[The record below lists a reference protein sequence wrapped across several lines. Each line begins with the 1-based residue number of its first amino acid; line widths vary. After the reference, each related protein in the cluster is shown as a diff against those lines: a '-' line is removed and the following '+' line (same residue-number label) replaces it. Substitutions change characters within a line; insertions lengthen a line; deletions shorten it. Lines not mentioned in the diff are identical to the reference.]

1 MALTLVALCHPD
13 VVDRANDTGLLV
25 DLSGGFDQVGNLNK
39 AVSDIRTQLLAEAK
53 RRAKVHA
60 DMQQDRPGKA
70 AAVPVEKR
78 VSFMAEGTRF
88 PRLPTDKYL
97 EERSNLRGLLDLE
110 SVAVVIG
117 YGEVGPWAGARTR
130 WEMESF
136 GELSLEGCVELA
148 WVCGL
153 IEYRET
159 KIDGKE
165 YAGWISVEDNKPV
178 AETAVKARF
187 EEKILAQC
195 GIRIIDPAVLGFDP
209 SQKTFMHH
217 VAVDRD
223 LPWVDTASKEE
234 ALQFRAELGADHVDL
249 RFNEDGIWQIKLKK
263 GATMTIPKAMKF
275 DRFVAGQVPT
285 GWDAARYGVPQDI
298 INQVDRVTLFSLVA
312 TAEALMTAGIDDP
325 YEFYKYVHV
334 SNVGNTIGG
343 GFGGMDSFRAI
354 FAGRKNETTT
364 QGDVLQESF
373 INTVPAWINMLL
385 MSASGPIRTP
395 VGACA
400 TAAESVELA
409 VEAIER
415 GTAKVVIC
423 GGYDDIGEES
433 MYEFASMKATSNAEV
448 ETAAGRDPR
457 EMCRPTAS
465 TRGGF
470 MESHGA
476 GIQIITSAALALQ
489 MGVPIYGVVA
499 LTNTAT
505 DKEGRSI
512 PAPGQGILTTARESA
527 SQFPNP
533 LLNVEYRKRQLARS
547 LKHIDNWANAE
558 LDYAEEEAKQLASA
572 QGSDAVDA
580 FMPERRQMIE
590 REVERQQREA
600 RQRWGNRFY
609 RGHSDIAPLR
619 GALAA
624 FGLTID
630 DIKVTSF
637 HGTGT
642 KLNDK
647 NESEIV
653 QQQMTHLGRRAG
665 NPLYVVAQKSVTG
678 HPKGAAAGW
687 MMNGVLQC
695 LSTGRV
701 PGNLNLDNV
710 AEELSKFNH
719 LTYPN
724 KPTYLKHIPAALL
737 KSFGF
742 GQAGAEILVVHPS
755 VLYAFVDDE
764 LYADYT
770 SKLPAREKQTQRA
783 YHRMLTG
790 KQTLV
795 RVKTFAP
802 YSDEEQKQV
811 YLDPLARASYDAKAA
826 TYTFSSYS
834 NSTRQLNTTFDDARS
849 VVSDAGSVVPSY
861 DRREAEALLA
871 AMRRGKGFGLLR
883 DPAEQL
889 EERHFTMENAPP
901 GQFEDDAEPG
911 TAQGY
916 HRQRRTPST
925 ASAGNRIEVT
935 MREMAEGLLRRDA
948 QGIGIDVESINTF
961 EAPSTHFIGRNFTET
976 EISYCRGS
984 PHPSASFA
992 GRWAAKEAVIKAI
1005 SSCAKDSRG
1014 LWKDA
1019 SAPLKDIEVIRSPSG
1034 APSVHLHGHARRVA
1048 TALGIQHVEVSIS
1061 HVSDHAVAQALAQ

>member
-1 MALTLVALCHPD
+1 MPFNQASVQDVNKLVKHVYNKLELDVDVVVPFGAISENGRALGDVDGRSELAHRLMLTNVVRLVGAIKKQKAERGTVTRPAHVILPLSPNHGLFGNDGLYAESKIGLETLLNKRESEGWQDYINIVGAVIGWTRGTGLMAGNNMTAPGVEALGCWTFSTEEMALALIGLCHPD
-13 VVDRANDTGLLV
+13 VVDRANDTSLLV
-25 DLSGGFDQVGNLNK
+25 DLSGGFDRVGNLNQ
-39 AVSDIRTQLLAEAK
+39 AVSSIRQELLSDAK
-53 RRAKVHA
+53 QRARVHA
-60 DMQQDRPGKA
+60 DAKRDVDQKRDSPD
-70 AAVPVEKR
+70 VEKR
-78 VSFMAEGTRF
+78 VSFLAEGTKF
-88 PRLPTDKYL
+88 PTLPKSKYL
-97 EERSNLRGLLDLE
+97 EDRAHLQGLLDLE

-117 YGEVGPWAGARTR
+117 FGEVGPWAGARTR
-130 WEMESF
+130 WEMESY

-148 WVCGL
+148 WACGL
-153 IEYRET
+153 IEYRQT
-159 KIDGKE
+159 KIDGKD
-165 YAGWISVEDNKPV
+165 YAGWVSVDDGKPI
-178 AETAVKARF
+178 AETAVKARY
-187 EEKILAQC
+187 EDLIMSQC
-195 GIRIIDPAVLGFDP
+195 GIRLIDPAVLGFDP

-234 ALQFRAELGADHVDL
+234 AMQFRAELGSKQVDV
-249 RFNEDGIWQIKLKK
+249 RHNDDGIWQIKLKK
-263 GATMTIPKAMKF
+263 GATMSIPKAMRF
-275 DRFVAGQVPT
+275 DRFVAGQVPS
-285 GWDAARYGVPQDI
+285 GWDATRYGVPQDI
-298 INQVDRVTLFSLVA
+298 INQVDRVTLFSLIA
-312 TAEALMTAGIDDP
+312 AAEAFMTAGVLDP
-325 YEFYKYVHV
+325 YEFYQYVHV

-343 GFGGMDSFRAI
+343 GFGGMDSFREI
-354 FAGRKNETTT
+354 FSGRKNETTT

-385 MSASGPIRTP
+385 LSASGPIRTP

-415 GTAKVVIC
+415 GTARVVIC

-433 MYEFASMKATSNAEV
+433 MYEFASMKATSNAEA

-476 GIQIITSAALALQ
+476 GIQIITSASLALE

-499 LTNTAT
+499 MTNTAT
-505 DKEGRSI
+505 DREGRSI
-512 PAPGQGILTTARESA
+512 PAPGQGILTTCREQA
-527 SQFPNP
+527 SKFPNP
-533 LLNVEYRKRQLARS
+533 LLDVSYRKRQLERS
-547 LKHIDNWANAE
+547 MRHVANWEQAE
-558 LDYAEEEAKQLASA
+558 LEYATQEAEQLASA
-572 QGSDAVDA
+572 QGSEAVDA
-580 FMPERRQMIE
+580 FMPERRAMIQ

-609 RGHSDIAPLR
+609 RGHADIAPLR

-630 DIKVTSF
+630 DLKVASF

-647 NESEIV
+647 NESDIV
-653 QQQMTHLGRRAG
+653 QQQMTHLGRVQG

-710 AEELSKFNH
+710 AEELAGFSH

-724 KPTYLKHIPAALL
+724 RAVNLKYIPAALM

-742 GQAGAEILVVHPS
+742 GQAGAEVLVLHPN
-755 VLYAFVDDE
+755 VLYAFVETPAYD
-764 LYADYT
+764 AYT
-770 SKLPAREKQTQRA
+770 AKLPEREKHTQRA

-795 RVKTFAP
+795 QVKTFAP
-802 YSDEEQKQV
+802 YSDAEQNQV
-811 YLDPLARASYDAKAA
+811 YLDPLARASFDADAQ

-834 NSTRQLNTTFDDARS
+834 HLNRRSSTAAIPEDTRS
-849 VVSDAGSVVPSY
+849 AMSEAGSFVPSY
-861 DRREAEALLA
+861 DRREAETLLS

-883 DPAEQL
+883 NPAEQL
-889 EERHFTMENAPP
+889 EERHM
-901 GQFEDDAEPG
+901 
-911 TAQGY
+911 
-916 HRQRRTPST
+916 R
-925 ASAGNRIEVT
+925 VT
-935 MREMAEGLLRRDA
+935 N
-948 QGIGIDVESINTF
+948 S
-961 EAPSTHFIGRNFTET
+961 
-976 EISYCRGS
+976 
-984 PHPSASFA
+984 
-992 GRWAAKEAVIKAI
+992 
-1005 SSCAKDSRG
+1005 
-1014 LWKDA
+1014 
-1019 SAPLKDIEVIRSPSG
+1019 
-1034 APSVHLHGHARRVA
+1034 
-1048 TALGIQHVEVSIS
+1048 
-1061 HVSDHAVAQALAQ
+1061 